1 IQCRM
6 SLSKER
12 MATSTEKLAS
22 FRARLQTEAET
33 LVLEVFPQKVL
44 DLDKMIFDEK
54 YSFSR
59 LPEILPAGDLNIP
72 VPEPVKVQNGGEDA
86 PAHKK
91 RKIGN
96 GEEDSNSMAVN
107 GVIPK
112 NEHLGE
118 LMEEIR
124 PMIRDAVEDM
134 NKIKMWITLLIPR
147 IEDGNNFG
155 VSIQEEALNEV
166 RATESEAASFLD
178 QLSRYFV
185 GRAKL
190 LTKVAKYPHVA
201 DYRRAILDMDEK
213 QFVNIRLI
221 ITELRNHFATL
232 HDMITKNMEKIKKP
246 RSSNHDSMY

>member
-1 IQCRM
+1 LECQM

-12 MATSTEKLAS
+12 MATSTEKLSS

-59 LPEILPAGDLNIP
+59 LSEILPAGDLNIP
-72 VPEPVKVQNGGEDA
+72 VPEPVKNGGGGGDA
-86 PAHKK
+86 PVAKK

-96 GEEDSNSMAVN
+96 GEEECAVMANN
-107 GVIPK
+107 GIIPK